1 MRLKDKVTL
10 ITGAG
15 SGQGQVAAV
24 LFAREGARL
33 GICDLDAAGLAE
45 TERQVRAA
53 GGEVV
58 ATVGSVAKADEVRE
72 ILGRTV
78 AAFGRLD
85 VLYNN
90 AGIYWPHRGDG
101 PVDTVAE
108 DAWQTVID
116 TNLKGVYLCAKHA
129 VPELRKAGGGAIV
142 NIASMAGVRGTPHAH
157 AYAASKG
164 GVIALTYSMAATYG
178 RDGIRV
184 NAIAPGAIDTP
195 MVQPFLPNAA
205 DPERLQQSL
214 QRIPLGRHGQP
225 QDVAHL
231 ALFLASDES
240 AWISGTV
247 IQITGGGH
255 VL

>member
-15 SGQGQVAAV
+15 SGQGQMAAV
-24 LFAREGARL
+24 TFARAGSRL

-45 TERQVRAA
+45 TERLVREA
-53 GGEVV
+53 GGEVA
-58 ATVGSVAKADEVRE
+58 ATVGSVARAEEVRE
-72 ILGRTV
+72 IVGRTV

-101 PVDTVAE
+101 PVDVMEEGT
-108 DAWQTVID
+108 WQTVID
-116 TNLKGVYLCAKHA
+116 TNLKGVYLCAKYA

-142 NIASMAGVRGTPHAH
+142 NIASMAGVRGTPSAH

-164 GVIALTYSMAATYG
+164 GVIALTYSMAASYG
-178 RDGIRV
+178 KDGIRV
-184 NAIAPGAIDTP
+184 NAIAPGAIETP
-195 MVQPFLPNAA
+195 MIEAFLPNAS
-205 DPERLQQSL
+205 DPERLRQSL
-214 QRIPLGRHGQP
+214 QRIPMGRHGQP
-225 QDVAHL
+225 EDVANL

-255 VL
+255 VM